1 MNLRPLHDQV
11 VVKQHEAD
19 EKSKGGIV
27 LANATEKPLKGEVLS
42 VGPGR
47 YLDTIRCPMT
57 VSVGDTVMFG
67 KQAGTE
73 VELDRDTI
81 ILVLREAEILAI
93 IE

>member
-11 VVKQHEAD
+11 VVRQHEAD
-19 EKSKGGIV
+19 ETSKGGIV
-27 LANATEKPLKGEVLS
+27 LANATEKPFKGEVLA

-47 YLDTIRCPMT
+47 YLDMFRCPMT
-57 VSVGDTVMFG
+57 VSVGDTIMFG

-73 VELDRDTI
+73 VEIDRDTT
-81 ILVLREAEILAI
+81 ILVLRESEIVAI